1 MQGMHALLDDELA
14 PCTLHQHF
22 CDIGAVAMFFLFI
35 CHAVEYILII
45 NNSYNHNH
53 NNNNMF
59 QQMLRVCGT
68 SLVSPG
74 WHIPG
79 ITAGTCVEYKT
90 VISNQ

>member
-1 MQGMHALLDDELA
+1 ML
-14 PCTLHQHF
+14 
-22 CDIGAVAMFFLFI
+22 
-35 CHAVEYILII
+35 LII
-45 NNSYNHNH
+45 YLIIIIIIIIIIITIMINHNH
-53 NNNNMF
+53 NYNMF

>member
-1 MQGMHALLDDELA
+1 M
-14 PCTLHQHF
+14 
-22 CDIGAVAMFFLFI
+22 I
-35 CHAVEYILII
+35 
-45 NNSYNHNH
+45 NHNH
-53 NNNNMF
+53 NYNMF